1 MYTKL
6 VLFLHLT
13 YLITTSAQ
21 PGNIGPGN
29 IEGRPSNCEFNS
41 EFPHVAPPTWQGC
54 IELLHDTPDVDKPET
69 IPTMIRWP
77 MVWSNRECTLIL
89 KPSIQPLAPTLGK
102 SINWPQL
109 NNFTMALISRCFG
122 QTRPSHV
129 GIVLL
134 LEFLNRNNCF
144 NGNVNLA
151 ILVMGTKYDS
161 LTSGNSGYT
170 ESANR
175 PSHDHSP
182 AQSSRAAPYVPTT
195 EEKRKFRNVMSP
207 LLAKGRQHI
216 PLYTVPEVPEINRK
230 AEDHSESLSDESVD

>member
-1 MYTKL
+1 MAMYTKL

-151 ILVMGTKYDS
+151 I
-161 LTSGNSGYT
+161 
-170 ESANR
+170 
-175 PSHDHSP
+175 
-182 AQSSRAAPYVPTT
+182 SRAAPYVPTT